1 MNRLMSAVI
10 VLCVVAGCSGSTTP
24 ESEGSPPAGMSAVP
38 SASTFAGTWRSVTP
52 SLEFIR
58 LTVTSKSSE
67 IDVLAARV
75 TFSGVAWEGSGRIQ
89 GDAFVANMVISGSS
103 SASNVLVAR
112 ATDSRTLRVQMRPA
126 NGPTTDLTFVRDD

>member
-1 MNRLMSAVI
+1 MNRLMSAVV
-10 VLCVVAGCSGSTTP
+10 VLCVAAGCSGSTTP
-24 ESEGSPPAGMSAVP
+24 ESEGAPPASVSGVP
-38 SASTFAGTWRSVTP
+38 SASTFTGTWRSVTP
-52 SLEFIR
+52 PLEFIR

-67 IDVLAARV
+67 NDVLAARM
-75 TFSGVAWEGSGRIQ
+75 TLSGVAWEGSGRIQ

-112 ATDSRTLRVQMRPA
+112 ATDARTLRVQMRPA